1 MKCPFLIFFP
11 LLLHF
16 SPILAQ
22 QDTVL
27 TPYPDET
34 VGYIQVSCD
43 SSGLDIYVDNILIG
57 QVPIDDPV
65 PLKPGVHTV
74 TYLNPQ
80 FITLLREYYKLNE
93 VESLLERS
101 LQRVYVA
108 PDKTVTVN
116 LWWKPYEKQLKARK
130 QSGWIKTSV
139 GLVIMTFLVVL
150 NI

>member
-1 MKCPFLIFFP
+1 MKHPLPILLPFLIY
-11 LLLHF
+11 L

-22 QDTVL
+22 PDTIL
-27 TPYPDET
+27 TPIPDET
-34 VGYIQVSCD
+34 VGYLQVSCD

-57 QVPIDDPV
+57 QVPIDDPI

-80 FITLLREYYKLNE
+80 FITLLRENYELNE
-93 VESLLERS
+93 VESLLQKS

-108 PDKTVTVN
+108 PEKTVTVN

-130 QSGWIKTSV
+130 QWVWIKTAV
-139 GLVIMTFLVVL
+139 GVAVITFLVVL